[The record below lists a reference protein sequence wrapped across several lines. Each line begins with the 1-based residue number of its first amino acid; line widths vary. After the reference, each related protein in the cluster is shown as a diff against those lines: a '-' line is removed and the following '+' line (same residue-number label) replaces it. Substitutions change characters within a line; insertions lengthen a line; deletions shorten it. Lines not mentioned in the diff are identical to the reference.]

1 MERWENILWT
11 SLLYDYTNPYV
22 LQQGA
27 LYLSSKKKFQDAFAW
42 IDKAINMTNNK
53 QFSIRNSHAIILF
66 DANYDIDS
74 LEAEKQLDQSMD
86 ILSQCVNSDLRR
98 TFHAITYADQA
109 VKYYHKYGTERQ
121 FHI

>member
-1 MERWENILWT
+1 
-11 SLLYDYTNPYV
+11 
-22 LQQGA
+22 
-27 LYLSSKKKFQDAFAW
+27 
-42 IDKAINMTNNK
+42 MTNNK

-109 VKYYHKYGTERQ
+109 VKYYHKYGTEKAISYLKQAQSWLNSEREEHKWDRDIRKRLISIEDILAKYNYH
-121 FHI
+121 FFI